1 MSQPRTFNSYL
12 KNCTPVGT
20 VHSSPES
27 VALEVRQRL
36 KMWPDPSPKLTVFV
50 AREKLFPTPTHGPM
64 AELLDAD
71 QIVGTYTTTSRA
83 SEIAEDVREYA
94 KGCAA

>member
-27 VALEVRQRL
+27 VALEVCQRL
-36 KMWPDPSPKLTVFV
+36 KKWPDPLPRLTVFV
-50 AREKLFPTPTHGPM
+50 ARGKLFPTPTRGAM

-71 QIVGTYTTTSRA
+71 QIVGTYTNTTRA
-83 SEIAEDVREYA
+83 SEIAEDVREWS
-94 KGCAA
+94 KGVMG